1 MIRTFFYPSSLLLH
15 AGSPIRVHTALAG
28 PRGSSSQQV
37 STPSPSRPLLSLLA
51 TSAFILC
58 FSIWHKHSSFVW
70 CILSAPGAFGFQ
82 CSSHASVLKPLCP
95 SLSHANFASDPRLTW
110 KLAGCAWCDL
120 CLPLDCFLFPATGFI
135 VGLLCNL
142 GSFSPVGQCS
152 CLVVGLW
159 ILARILLSSL

>member
-1 MIRTFFYPSSLLLH
+1 MFYPSSLLLH

-51 TSAFILC
+51 TSTFILC

-70 CILSAPGAFGFQ
+70 CILSAPGAFGSQ

-120 CLPLDCFLFPATGFI
+120 VCRWTAFYTQLQALSLAFFATEDAFLPM
-135 VGLLCNL
+135 
-142 GSFSPVGQCS
+142 GSAYV
-152 CLVVGLW
+152 W
-159 ILARILLSSL
+159 